1 MNEHWLMIC
10 VMKKSK
16 PVKRSMQKPQ
26 GGFKRQKHHELTR
39 TRNLDKLLVAGSKSS
54 FVMVPSSY
62 MDSLIH
68 RIDKLQASVQDV
80 RTHMG
85 AQKSTSPKLKFIS
98 RTELAKKLGVTLPT
112 LDKWKNEGAIPFRRI
127 RRRIYFSEAEVLK
140 AMQSNERFKN
150 RI

>member
-16 PVKRSMQKPQ
+16 PVNRRMQKSQ
-26 GGFKRQKHHELTR
+26 SAYLQQRRHDHARK
-39 TRNLDKLLVAGSKSS
+39 RNLDESLDAGTKSS
-54 FVMVPSSY
+54 FVLVPSSY
-62 MDSLIH
+62 LDLLIQ

-85 AQKSTSPKLKFIS
+85 VQKSTSPTLKFIS
-98 RTELAKKLGVTLPT
+98 RTELSKKLGVTLPT
-112 LDKWKNEGAIPFRRI
+112 LDKWKNEGAIPFKRI
-127 RRRIYFSEAEVLK
+127 RRRIYFSEADVLK
-140 AMQSNERFKN
+140 AMQSSDRFKN